1 MKLDSVQ
8 KITLS
13 GIFIALVIILTRFLA
28 IQYIPVIPFVRIS
41 LGPALIIFSSLLLG
55 PIYGGVIGGLS
66 DFMGI
71 LLVPN
76 PQGFSINPFITL
88 IYTLLGVLPWLTLY
102 LIKKIKMS
110 RSAPYVFYGTLS
122 AIWLFILFFLIFNN
136 SITLYGATYQFN
148 ALSKSLIIVIS
159 FVFSALMGVAIY
171 FTNRYFLQKNI
182 DHKLLASP
190 YQVAI
195 VVLVAE
201 VVLMLFLGSIVKTYF
216 FGVDFLFV
224 FFAQAIVLFIN
235 IPLNTFVVSYLLQLS
250 SRLYYLNEVK

>member
-1 MKLDSVQ
+1 
-8 KITLS
+8 
-13 GIFIALVIILTRFLA
+13 
-28 IQYIPVIPFVRIS
+28 
-41 LGPALIIFSSLLLG
+41 
-55 PIYGGVIGGLS
+55 
-66 DFMGI
+66 
-71 LLVPN
+71 
-76 PQGFSINPFITL
+76 
-88 IYTLLGVLPWLTLY
+88 
-102 LIKKIKMS
+102 MS

-122 AIWLFILFFLIFNN
+122 SIWLFILFFLLFND

-148 ALSKSLIIVIS
+148 AWSKSLIIIVS

-171 FTNRYFLQKNI
+171 FTNRYFLKKDI
-182 DHKLLASP
+182 DNKLLASP

-195 VVLVAE
+195 VALFTE